1 MIDSLLIVQPQY
13 HALFGIR
20 FHAKFLGSCLN
31 MEEEDSIDELIY
43 KVCRLISYNVGK
55 GIKTFIQY
63 GEANLTLAKKYAYT
77 KKSTILTQSLWN
89 LAGYFGQVS

>member
-55 GIKTFIQY
+55 G
-63 GEANLTLAKKYAYT
+63 NLDFHTVWGSKFDT
-77 KKSTILTQSLWN
+77 
-89 LAGYFGQVS
+89 GQEICLYKNPQF